1 MGGEPDKNR
10 LDAYFW
16 VMLGT
21 FMFAVMFIIPKH
33 LGDSI
38 SPIQVTFFRY
48 LSGFLT
54 ICPVYLYRRRNI
66 RKQAHAITGY
76 GFHLARAF
84 FGATTTVSI
93 TYAVTHI
100 PLANANAINMTSG
113 MFAALFAVL
122 FLGERLGWRGAAAI
136 LVSFTGAVIVAQP
149 KFDAGGQ
156 WLSTGAVAALI
167 SAMAWGIDSVILK
180 YAASRDDPSRL
191 LVIVNGAA
199 SLILL
204 GPALYFWRDV
214 TATETGLLML
224 MGPIAIIGQ
233 YFNILGF
240 RRGDAINVSVVR
252 YTGIFFATLIGIAFF
267 NEWPTVTTITGSLL
281 IFAGAFA
288 MLRFGARR
296 G

>member
-1 MGGEPDKNR
+1 MDSDSENNR
-10 LDAYFW
+10 ASAYFW

-21 FMFAVMFIIPKH
+21 LMFAVMFIIPKH
-33 LGDSI
+33 LGDGF
-38 SPIQVTFFRY
+38 SPVQVTFFRY

-54 ICPVYLYRRRNI
+54 ICPVYLFRRRVI
-66 RKQAHAITGY
+66 RAQAHAITGY
-76 GFHLARAF
+76 GFHLSRAF
-84 FGATTTVSI
+84 FGVMTTVSI

-113 MFAALFAVL
+113 MFAALFAVM

-136 LVSFTGAVIVAQP
+136 FVSFAGAVIVAQP
-149 KFDAGGQ
+149 KFDAAGP
-156 WLSTGAVAALI
+156 WLTAGEIAALI

-180 YAASRDDPSRL
+180 YAAGRDDPSRL
-191 LVIVNGAA
+191 LVVVNGAA
-199 SLILL
+199 SLLLL
-204 GPALYFWRDV
+204 GPALYLWRDL
-214 TATETGLLML
+214 TIAETGLLML

-240 RRGDAINVSVVR
+240 RQGNAINVSVIR
-252 YTGIFFATLIGIAFF
+252 YTGIFFSAMIGIAFF
-267 NEWPTVTTITGSLL
+267 NEWPTATTIIGSLM

-296 G
+296 